1 MMESEKYT
9 RKKSNRI
16 SLRLSDVDVE
26 EARYVMKELEIPTFS
41 ALVRELID
49 EMYLYLTSEDWK
61 KRSEEGEDDV
71 I

>member
-9 RKKSNRI
+9 RQKSNRI

-61 KRSEEGEDDV
+61 KRNEEGEDNV

>member
-9 RKKSNRI
+9 RQKSNRI

-61 KRSEEGEDDV
+61 KRSEEGGDDV

>member
-9 RKKSNRI
+9 RQKSNRI

-61 KRSEEGEDDV
+61 KRNEEGEDDV

>member
-49 EMYLYLTSEDWK
+49 EMYFYLNSEDWK
-61 KRSEEGEDDV
+61 KRNEEGEDDV